1 MSQAKYFIFQREPVT
16 EFSSTESNTGD
27 GLSVIAIPA
36 DKIANVTAR
45 IGTVVFR
52 FHNAGIYESYGGSE
66 NEGLPNVKIE
76 VACEEGNEV
85 ALIEQVLTFISRE
98 TNKSIMKFDVV
109 SATSTFPLAK
119 VTGAEDLKSLV
130 PKQPVVLA
138 TQAISS
144 DPANTDLTST
154 ATTTIAGV
162 TFPSATTRPT
172 IDYGDTGFTGSIGV
186 NVGGSHTWTNL
197 GTGSTTYDINADTGN
212 PLHSRARN
220 NNLATDAVTL
230 TASDALHLHSAFTAS
245 GAYTMYMAYG
255 LTGRVE
261 MYPIY
266 GSSAKTSQGFGRG
279 TTEDVMTLSYD
290 SGSAAPANVSTNTTE
305 FSTKA
310 SRLQDPKLDNIE
322 TLGVGNAGAQ
332 ICYVWVIRRDKDFNI
347 YVHDYQGHVIG
358 QLPRKVDGTERTD
371 GDLTVDRLGGDGTG
385 TEWKGELA
393 RFGVIETDVGT
404 SEAARIAQELF
415 ARYNYYSF

>member
-1 MSQAKYFIFQREPVT
+1 MAGEKFFIFQREPVT

-36 DKIANVTAR
+36 NKIANVTAKS
-45 IGTVVFR
+45 GTVVFR
-52 FHNAGIYESYGGSE
+52 FHGAGIYESYGGSV

-76 VACEEGNEV
+76 VACEQGNEV

-144 DPANTDLTST
+144 DPANTDLTSS

-162 TFPSATTRPT
+162 TFPSASTLPT
-172 IDYGDTGFTGSIGV
+172 IDYADTGFTGNIGT
-186 NVGGSHTWTNL
+186 NVGASHTWTNL
-197 GTGSTTYDINADTGN
+197 GTGSSTYDISADTGN
-212 PLHSRARN
+212 PLHSRGRI

-230 TASDALHLHSAFTAS
+230 TASDALHLANAFTAS
-245 GAYTMYMAYG
+245 GAYTSYMVYG
-255 LTGRVE
+255 VPARVE

-266 GSSAKTSQGFGRG
+266 GSSATTSQGFGRG

-290 SGSAAPANVSTNTTE
+290 SGSAAPASVSTNTTE

-322 TLGVGNAGAQ
+322 TLGVANAGAQ
-332 ICYVWVIRRDKDFNI
+332 VCYVWVIRRDKDSNI
-347 YVHDYQGHVIG
+347 YIHDYQGDVIG
-358 QLPRKVDGTERTD
+358 HIPRKLDGTQRTD

-385 TEWKGELA
+385 TAWKGELA

-404 SEAARIAQELF
+404 SEAARIAQQLF